1 MFRAM
6 LLQMKEPLRTSSS
19 EPVNLTIT
27 DPRAA
32 AVLAHP
38 LHLRYLSPFI
48 GQERRAGEAA
58 QLLDVPLTTLSYRI
72 GRLLELGLL
81 EVTWVE
87 KRTGSPIKHYRA
99 VADAFFVPFAATD
112 AETLEAL
119 LRQWEEPWLGMFHR
133 GYARALEE
141 TKERW
146 GVRVWRDEGGEMQV
160 APTSE
165 AGRTRD
171 IETDG
176 TPALLDALVV
186 DLKLDAPEAG
196 ELRRE
201 LLEVIRRY
209 SGKGGME
216 RHFLRVMLTPIK
228 EDEVLR

>member
-6 LLQMKEPLRTSSS
+6 LLRMKEPFRTSPS
-19 EPVNLTIT
+19 ELTTLTVN

-38 LHLRYLSPFI
+38 LQLRFLSPFI
-48 GQERRAGEAA
+48 GRERRASEVA
-58 QLLDVPLTTLSYRI
+58 QLLQVPLTTLAYRI

-81 EVTWVE
+81 QASRVE
-87 KRTGSPIKHYRA
+87 QRAGSPIKHYRA
-99 VADAFFVPFAATD
+99 VADAFFVPFEVTD

-146 GVRVWRDEGGEMQV
+146 GVRVWRDEGGEIQV

-165 AGRTRD
+165 VGRTWN
-171 IETDG
+171 IEANE
-176 TPALLDALVV
+176 TPAVLDALVV
-186 DLKLDAPEAG
+186 DLRLDAHEAKV
-196 ELRRE
+196 LQRE
-201 LLEVIRRY
+201 LLGVIQRY
-209 SGKGGME
+209 TNKGGKE
-216 RHFLRVMLTPIK
+216 RHFLRVMLVPLK

>member
-6 LLQMKEPLRTSSS
+6 LLRMKEPFRTSPS
-19 EPVNLTIT
+19 ELTTLTVN

-38 LHLRYLSPFI
+38 LQLRFLSPFI
-48 GQERRAGEAA
+48 GRERRAREVA
-58 QLLDVPLTTLSYRI
+58 QLLDVPLTTLAYRI
-72 GRLLELGLL
+72 DRLLELGLL
-81 EVTWVE
+81 EVTRVE

-165 AGRTRD
+165 AGRTRN